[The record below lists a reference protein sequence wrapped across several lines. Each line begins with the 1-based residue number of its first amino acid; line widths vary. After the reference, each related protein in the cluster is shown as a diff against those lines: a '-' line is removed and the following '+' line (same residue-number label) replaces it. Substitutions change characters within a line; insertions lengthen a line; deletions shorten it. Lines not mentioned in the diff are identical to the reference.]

1 MVGSTELANACALVI
16 EAYKTDADFKAAFI
30 ASTETAVKEMRGE
43 NLSNR
48 EIAVYVSERI
58 LGID

>member
-1 MVGSTELANACALVI
+1 MIDSTELANACALVV

-43 NLSNR
+43 NLNDHDVA
-48 EIAVYVSERI
+48 IYVSERI

>member
-1 MVGSTELANACALVI
+1 MIDSTELANACAVVV

-43 NLSNR
+43 NLNDHDV
-48 EIAVYVSERI
+48 AVYVSERI

>member
-1 MVGSTELANACALVI
+1 MVDSTELANACALVI
-16 EAYKTDADFKAAFI
+16 EAYKTDADFKVAFI
-30 ASTETAVKEMRGE
+30 DTTETAVREMRGE

>member
-1 MVGSTELANACALVI
+1 MVDSTELAKACALVV
-16 EAYKTDADFKAAFI
+16 EAYKTDTDFKAAFT
-30 ASTETAVKEMRGE
+30 ASAETAVKEMRGE

>member
-1 MVGSTELANACALVI
+1 MIDSTELANACALVVK
-16 EAYKTDADFKAAFI
+16 AYKTDSDFKDAFI
-30 ASTETAVKEMRGE
+30 ASTETAVKEIRGE

>member
-1 MVGSTELANACALVI
+1 MIDSTELANACALVV
-16 EAYKTDADFKAAFI
+16 EAYKTDADFKDAFI

-43 NLSNR
+43 NLNDR
-48 EIAVYVSERI
+48 DVAVYVSERI